1 MAHDFLT
8 LLPREQFQKLLAGFQ
23 ALTPETTK
31 LDDALG
37 RILASDVIAGEDLPP
52 ASRSSMDGYALQAR
66 DSFGATESNPAYL
79 EFSGSIAV
87 DRAPQTSLELGHCMA
102 IPTGGTLPQG
112 ADAVVMVEHTQDMDG
127 AIEIRKGVA
136 PGDNVML
143 RGEDARKGKP
153 CLVKGTRLRSQEIG
167 LLAALGVR
175 ELSVHRVPR
184 VAILSTGDELVPAN
198 ATPRPG
204 QIRDVNSIALACLVR
219 EAGAVPVQLGIAP
232 DDIKGLTATLNQGAE
247 ENDVVLVSGGS
258 SVGVRDLTVEA
269 LERIGGTILAH
280 GVAISPGKPTILARR
295 GDTPLIGLPGQVTSV
310 QVVMHV
316 LIVPFLRQLMGQ
328 PNAFAPACRTI
339 TRAVLAKNIASRP
352 GREDFVRVR
361 LEERENDLP
370 LAHPIL
376 GRSGLLKTLLT
387 ADGLMP
393 IPAKS
398 EGLYADMQVDVWM
411 V

>member
-8 LLPREQFQKLLAGFQ
+8 LLPREEFQKLLAGFQ
-23 ALTPETTK
+23 ALAPESTK
-31 LDDALG
+31 LDNALG
-37 RILASDVIAGEDLPP
+37 RILASDVIASEDLPP
-52 ASRSSMDGYALQAR
+52 ASRSSMDGYAVHAR

-87 DRAPQTSLELGHCMA
+87 DRAPQNSLEPGHCMS
-102 IPTGGTLPQG
+102 IPTGGTLPTK
-112 ADAVVMVEHTQDMDG
+112 ADAVVMVEHTLDMDG

-136 PGDNVML
+136 PGDNIML
-143 RGEDARKGKP
+143 KGEDAKKGKP
-153 CLVKGTRLRSQEIG
+153 CLAKGTRLRSQEMG

-175 ELSVHRVPR
+175 ELSVRRVPR
-184 VAILSTGDELVPAN
+184 VAILSTGDELVPAG

-204 QIRDVNSIALACLVR
+204 QIRDVNSLTLACLVR
-219 EAGAVPVQLGIAP
+219 EAGAIPVLLGIAP
-232 DDIKGLTATLNQGAE
+232 DNIKGLTATLSQGAD

-269 LERIGGTILAH
+269 LERIGGNILAH

-328 PNAFAPACRTI
+328 PNAFAPARI

-376 GRSGLLKTLLT
+376 GRSGLLKTLLN

-398 EGLYADMQVDVWM
+398 EGFYADAQVDVWM